1 MPRTTTRVKTPTP
14 PKLKKGEIYAGLT
27 LHQGKPCHLVLL
39 PGHDNLNHAAA
50 GTWAKD
56 KGGELPSRVD
66 ALLLWENPKTRKAI
80 GSCWM
85 WTSQTYAHYGASAWI
100 QSFDYGYQYD
110 LHKDGDYRARA
121 VRRVPI

>member
-1 MPRTTTRVKTPTP
+1 MTTEQKELATLLA
-14 PKLKKGEIYAGLT
+14 LKEGERYAGLT

-85 WTSQTYAHYGASAWI
+85 WTSQTYAHDVAYAWI
-100 QSFDYGYQYD
+100 QSFLNCYQDFSLLNDY
-110 LHKDGDYRARA
+110 DYRARA
-121 VRRVPI
+121 VRRVAI